1 MVARIE
7 VTQPDKTGDIEFC
20 DLDLNAAAAEPT
32 ARTVSP
38 HPLGGPRSFGWRWY
52 LDRVCGWL
60 VRLFVIH

>member
-1 MVARIE
+1 VSE
-7 VTQPDKTGDIEFC
+7 PDKTGDIEFS
-20 DLDLNAAAAEPT
+20 DLDLNAAAAKPT

-52 LDRVCGWL
+52 LDPVWGWP